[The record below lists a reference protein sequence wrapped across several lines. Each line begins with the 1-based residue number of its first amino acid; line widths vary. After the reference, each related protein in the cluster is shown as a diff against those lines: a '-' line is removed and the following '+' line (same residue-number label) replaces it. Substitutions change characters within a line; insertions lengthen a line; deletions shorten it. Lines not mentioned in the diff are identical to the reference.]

1 MTAMREVAVFLPPRV
16 PVAELQEDLGLTDDE
31 LRTFVR
37 SHGYGTVCHDPATSD
52 AELLLGA
59 ARNLGSLASLA
70 PAVRYVV
77 RSRSMR
83 WSAPYPEVP
92 AATVA
97 RAMGLEHAESF
108 TLQDRACAG
117 ALHALDLAGTLLA
130 ADPDPDALALLLVGE
145 KTYGRVN
152 RVIPGMSLQG
162 EATAAVL
169 VSAQG
174 PSDVLLSYRSEPV
187 PVGGSSMAM
196 DDAARA
202 HFSAV
207 HWETFDSVVAQ
218 ALDGAEL
225 TGQDIALYLPMNTSR
240 LISAMGASR
249 TGIPR
254 SRIVSE
260 LARTGHCWGAD
271 TFLNLRAALDDDR
284 LAPGDHYLVTAV
296 GIGAVFAAAVF
307 RH

>member
-1 MTAMREVAVFLPPRV
+1 MTAMREVAVFLPPAV
-16 PVAELQEDLGLTDDE
+16 PVSDLQEELGLSDDE
-31 LRTFVR
+31 LRTFTR
-37 SHGYGTVCHDPATSD
+37 SHGYGTVCYDPTASD

-59 ARNLGSLASLA
+59 ARNLGSLESVG
-70 PAVRYVV
+70 PSVRYVV

-97 RAMGLEHAESF
+97 RTMGLEHAESF

-130 ADPDPDALALLLVGE
+130 DDPDALALLLVGE

-152 RVIPGMSLQG
+152 RVIPGMSVQG

-169 VSAQG
+169 VASHG
-174 PSDVLLSYRSEPV
+174 PSDVLLSYRSASV
-187 PVGGSSMAM
+187 PVGGSSMVM

-202 HFSAV
+202 QFSAV
-207 HWETFDSVVAQ
+207 HWETFDAVVAA
-218 ALDGAEL
+218 ALDAAGLAAH
-225 TGQDIALYLPMNTSR
+225 DIALYLPMNTSR

-249 TGIPR
+249 SGIPR
-254 SRIVSE
+254 TRVVSE

-271 TFLNLRAALDDDR
+271 TFINLRAALDGGR
-284 LAPGDHYLVTAV
+284 LAPGDPYLVTAV